1 MNRALTS
8 LTSLAV
14 LGLLAIAPAPAPAE
28 APWAPALASRALAEG
43 FLSRLPPHV
52 SRGLALTKPDEG
64 TEVRQ
69 LIARSGHH
77 ARTFNVSVANHGDIV
92 LFSVDVHT
100 NDSVAYLTGPDGTLR
115 KALAF
120 QHVDQERP
128 LSAAEARAGFQSE
141 KRFWSGRLHAPAGPP
156 K

>member
-1 MNRALTS
+1 MNHTLTS
-8 LTSLAV
+8 LT
-14 LGLLAIAPAPAPAE
+14 LLALVALAPGSAPGG
-28 APWAPALASRALAEG
+28 APWAPPLASRALEEG

-52 SRGLALTKPDEG
+52 SKALALQKPDEG

-100 NDSVAYLTGPDGTLR
+100 NDSVAYLTGPDGALR
-115 KALAF
+115 RAVAF

-128 LSAAEARAGFQSE
+128 LSTAEARAGFQGE
-141 KRFWSGRLHAPAGPP
+141 KRFWAGRLHGPAEPS

>member
-1 MNRALTS
+1 MNRTLTS
-8 LTSLAV
+8 LTVLA
-14 LGLLAIAPAPAPAE
+14 LFALAPGGAPADV
-28 APWAPALASRALAEG
+28 PWAQGLASRALAEG

-52 SRGLALTKPDEG
+52 SKALALAKPDDG

-69 LIARSGHH
+69 LIVRSGHH

-100 NDSVAYLTGPDGTLR
+100 NNSVAYLTGPDGALR

-120 QHVDQERP
+120 QHVDQEQP

-141 KRFWSGRLHAPAGPP
+141 KRFWMGRLHGPAEPP